1 LKYNKPEKM
10 KLLKNILALVGI
22 IVVISSLLFA
32 AQTSPETLESAR
44 QDAAPQIDKNVAPEY
59 TISAI
64 DIPEDLNFAG
74 EPVPQDDPEI
84 MERVDREFLVNTYW
98 QSNALLLMKRAHKY
112 FPIIEPIL
120 AKNGIPDDF
129 KYLAVAESGLQNVVS
144 YAGATGF
151 WQIMKGTGR
160 EYGLEINDNVDE
172 RYHLEKSTEVA
183 CEYLKKW
190 KDKYGSWTLTAA
202 AYNAGPG
209 AINKFMGIQQV
220 DDYYDLLLGDETGRY
235 VFRIM
240 AIKEI
245 LSNPEKYG
253 FQVDKK
259 DMYSAVPTF
268 QVEITEPVLS
278 FAAFAQQY
286 EINYKILKRHN
297 PWLREPHLN
306 NSSRKK
312 YIIEIPNK
320 GYYRMGK

>member
-1 LKYNKPEKM
+1 MLIG
-10 KLLKNILALVGI
+10 L
-22 IVVISSLLFA
+22 IVVVGSMIFA
-32 AQTSPETLESAR
+32 VQNAGENNNTSNEE
-44 QDAAPQIDKNVAPEY
+44 VASKLANGY
-59 TISAI
+59 KITAI

-74 EPVPQDDPEI
+74 EAVPLDDPEV

-144 YAGATGF
+144 PAGATGF
-151 WQIMKGTGR
+151 WQIMRATGQ
-160 EYGLEINDNVDE
+160 EYGLEVNKNVDE
-172 RYHLEKSTEVA
+172 RYHLEKATEVA
-183 CEYLKKW
+183 CNYLNKYKT
-190 KDKYGSWTLTAA
+190 KYGSWTLAA
-202 AYNAGPG
+202 ASYNAGPG
-209 AINKFMGIQQV
+209 AINKFMGIQKANN
-220 DDYYDLLLGDETGRY
+220 YYDLLLGQETGRY

-253 FQVDKK
+253 FEIDKE
-259 DMYSAVPTF
+259 DLYTGVPTF
-268 QVEITEPVLS
+268 NVEIDKPVLS
-278 FAAFAQQY
+278 FADFASLY

-306 NSSRKK
+306 NKSRKK
-312 YIIEIPNK
+312 YIIAIPNK
-320 GYYRMGK
+320 GYYKTSE